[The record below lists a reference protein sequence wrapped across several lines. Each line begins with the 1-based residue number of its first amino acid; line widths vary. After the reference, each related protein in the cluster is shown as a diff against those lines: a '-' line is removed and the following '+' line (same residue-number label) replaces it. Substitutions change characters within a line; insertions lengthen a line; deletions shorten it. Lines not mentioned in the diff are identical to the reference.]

1 VLTVEKSQ
9 FALVQLQGEVM
20 ALLLASVFEMPPTK
34 NTLSDTFSKA
44 YTALLKFQ
52 TAELKEKL
60 KVIDKCHGYEVISIQ
75 SEESI
80 YLPKER

>member
-1 VLTVEKSQ
+1 MIVKKSQ
-9 FALVQLQGEVM
+9 FALVQPKGKVT
-20 ALLLASVFEMPPTK
+20 ALLLASVFEMQPTK
-34 NTLSDTFSKA
+34 NTLSETFSKA

-52 TAELKEKL
+52 TAELREKL

-80 YLPKER
+80 YLPKGR